1 MNELDPV
8 WRVLGDPTRRRML
21 ESLRRGARTTGELC
35 DDIPGMSRHG
45 VIKHLKLLQAA
56 GLVRVER
63 RGRVCLNNLV
73 PGPLARIRT
82 GWLTEFDRPCR
93 GTSESFDGYPPMVD
107 DAIPW
112 TDIQPAPE
120 VGGDVS
126 VLLGRVDDLRD
137 LWEETH
143 RAASPDQV
151 DQVRERTLRRHA
163 VETGIL
169 DRFYGLSRRVTE
181 LLITEGI
188 TLRTAERE
196 GEPSDDVLQIIL
208 AQYEALERL
217 SRSALEGEPLGLSD
231 VLALH
236 DLLMWRSVPDLG
248 SATGPR
254 RGSPELPESA
264 APQAPQRSDV
274 VWRSSPDHAVCQ
286 DGTRVALAPPGQVRS
301 ATERLLEIDGQS
313 EGTHP
318 IVRAAWFHHQFL
330 SVSPFADGNARTARA
345 LALSFLL
352 RAGYAPLVVD
362 RRQREIYRDAL
373 DAAHQGDLR
382 PLVLLFARSQEI
394 GLRSELVRP
403 ERLAGTEA
411 MDIAR
416 ACVERMRS
424 LKDRA
429 DSARNNRVR
438 TLASL
443 LQVRLVD
450 HFEQMRRDLHDTFT
464 QIDHSTRIWLHRAAP
479 PEERASWWK
488 SELVRT
494 AREGDF
500 WANLDE
506 GSWWTQLEITVFAQT
521 LNYVVAVQRAGRG
534 QTGVLVVTAFAE
546 LRVPVYGRDGVT
558 PGDPVPLIRSEPEDS
573 ITLLDG
579 DDPAVRWPE
588 VRDLVERTLAAAM
601 TRFGAGLS

>member
-8 WRVLGDPTRRRML
+8 WRALGDPTRRRML
-21 ESLRRGARTTGELC
+21 ESLRRGARSTGELC
-35 DDIPGMSRHG
+35 ENISGMSRHG

-63 RGRVCLNNLV
+63 QGRVCLNHLV
-73 PGPLARIRT
+73 PEPLARIRAD
-82 GWLTEFDRPCR
+82 WLTGFDRPCR
-93 GTSESFDGYPPMVD
+93 GTSEPLDGYPPMVD
-107 DAIPW
+107 DATPW
-112 TDIQPAPE
+112 RDIQPAPE
-120 VGGDVS
+120 VNGDVS
-126 VLLGRVDDLRD
+126 VLLGRIGDLRD

-151 DQVRERTLRRHA
+151 AQVRERTLRRHA

-188 TLRTAERE
+188 TRRTAERE

-208 AQYEALERL
+208 TQCEALERL
-217 SRSALEGEPLGLSD
+217 SRSALEGKPLGLSD

-236 DLLMWRSVPDLG
+236 DLLMWRSVPDPDG
-248 SATGPR
+248 AADAR
-254 RGSPELPESA
+254 RGSQQLPKPA
-264 APQAPQRSDV
+264 AGKAPQRSDV
-274 VWRSSPDHAVCQ
+274 GWRSVPDHAMCR
-286 DGTRVALAPPGQVRS
+286 DGTRVALAPPEQVRS
-301 ATERLLEIDGQS
+301 AIERLLEANGQS

-330 SVSPFADGNARTARA
+330 SVSPFAAGNARTARA
-345 LALSFLL
+345 LALSVLL

-362 RRQREIYRDAL
+362 RRQRESYRDAL
-373 DAAHQGDLR
+373 DAAHRGDLR
-382 PLVLLFARSQEI
+382 PLVVLFAQSQEI

-403 ERLAGTEA
+403 ERLAGAEA
-411 MDIAR
+411 VDIAR
-416 ACVERMRS
+416 ACVERMQN
-424 LKDRA
+424 LKNRA
-429 DSARNNRVR
+429 DSTRSNRVR

-443 LQVRLVD
+443 MQVRLVD
-450 HFEQMRRDLHDTFT
+450 HFEQVRRDLHDTFT
-464 QIDHSTRIWLHRAAP
+464 QIDHSTRLWLHRAAP

-500 WANLDE
+500 WANLGE
-506 GSWWTQLEITVFAQT
+506 GSWWTQLEITVLAQT
-521 LNYVVAVQRAGRG
+521 LNYVVAVQRAGGG

-558 PGDPVPLIRSEPEDS
+558 PGHPVPLIRSEPEDS
-573 ITLLDG
+573 ITLLHR
-579 DDPAVRWPE
+579 DDPEARWPE
-588 VRDLVERTLAAAM
+588 VRALVERTLAAAM
-601 TRFGAGLS
+601 SRFGAGLS